1 MEVIMQ
7 ESQDAEKVQLSTEQ
21 LVQIANSLQ
30 AQNNQMNAMV
40 KDLGAKI
47 AKIEVENSQLKAM
60 VQSLAP
66 KPADDGNQE
75 EE

>member
-1 MEVIMQ
+1 MQ

-47 AKIEVENSQLKAM
+47 AKVEVENSQLKAM

-66 KPADDGNQE
+66 NPADDGNQE

>member
-1 MEVIMQ
+1 ME
-7 ESQDAEKVQLSTEQ
+7 ESQNAEKVQLSTEE

-47 AKIEVENSQLKAM
+47 AKIEVENSQLKAI
-60 VQSLAP
+60 VQQLAP
-66 KPADDGNQE
+66 KPADGGKQE

>member
-1 MEVIMQ
+1 
-7 ESQDAEKVQLSTEQ
+7 
-21 LVQIANSLQ
+21 
-30 AQNNQMNAMV
+30 MV

>member
-1 MEVIMQ
+1 MEVIMK
-7 ESQDAEKVQLSTEQ
+7 EPQDAEKVQLSTEQ

>member
-1 MEVIMQ
+1 ME
-7 ESQDAEKVQLSTEQ
+7 ESQNAEKVQLSTEE

-47 AKIEVENSQLKAM
+47 AKIEVEIFSLVFDDKFLKLLD
-60 VQSLAP
+60 SSCR
-66 KPADDGNQE
+66 KIF
-75 EE
+75 

>member
-1 MEVIMQ
+1 MV
-7 ESQDAEKVQLSTEQ
+7 ESQNQEKVQLSTEQ
-21 LVQIANSLQ
+21 LVEIANSLQ

-47 AKIEVENSQLKAM
+47 AKVEVENSQLKTI
-60 VQSLAP
+60 VQQLAP
-66 KPADDGNQE
+66 KPEADDGIKE

>member
-66 KPADDGNQE
+66 KPADDGIQE

>member
-1 MEVIMQ
+1 ME
-7 ESQDAEKVQLSTEQ
+7 ESQNAEKVQLSTEE

-47 AKIEVENSQLKAM
+47 AKIEVENSQLKAI
-60 VQSLAP
+60 VQQLAP
-66 KPADDGNQE
+66 KAADGGNQE

>member
-1 MEVIMQ
+1 ME
-7 ESQDAEKVQLSTEQ
+7 ESQNAEKVQLRTED

-47 AKIEVENSQLKAM
+47 AKIEVENSQLKAI

>member
-7 ESQDAEKVQLSTEQ
+7 ESQNAEKVQLSTEQ

-66 KPADDGNQE
+66 KPADDGIQE

>member
-1 MEVIMQ
+1 MQ

>member
-1 MEVIMQ
+1 ME
-7 ESQDAEKVQLSTEQ
+7 ESQNAEKVQLSTEE

-47 AKIEVENSQLKAM
+47 AKIEVENSQLKAINC
-60 VQSLAP
+60 LRF
-66 KPADDGNQE
+66 
-75 EE
+75 

>member
-60 VQSLAP
+60 VQSLAT

>member
-1 MEVIMQ
+1 ME
-7 ESQDAEKVQLSTEQ
+7 ESQNQEKVQLSTEQ
-21 LVQIANSLQ
+21 LVEIANSLQ

-47 AKIEVENSQLKAM
+47 AKVEIENSQLKAI
-60 VQSLAP
+60 VQQLAP
-66 KPADDGNQE
+66 KPEADDGIKE

>member
-1 MEVIMQ
+1 MKEP
-7 ESQDAEKVQLSTEQ
+7 QDAEKVQLSTEQ

>member
-1 MEVIMQ
+1 ME
-7 ESQDAEKVQLSTEQ
+7 ESQNAEKVQLSTEE

-47 AKIEVENSQLKAM
+47 AKIEVENSQLKAI
-60 VQSLAP
+60 VQQLAP
-66 KPADDGNQE
+66 KPADGRNQE

>member
-1 MEVIMQ
+1 MQ

-60 VQSLAP
+60 VQSLAT